1 MKDTT
6 ILNKSKDVIN
16 ILIKY
21 DIPIFFVETHS
32 KDKNISLENS
42 NFYKGIKSFIINHFN
57 DNKGKLLIYKGKAIY
72 NFIRINQ
79 KIDDEHN
86 SIFGINILIEKI
98 LHFFL
103 YEKINELINNNLS
116 VEQNFFQ
123 QKNILINCLS
133 DLTSNNNQFTLHDV
147 LFRKFLTLADVSKY
161 FYAKSIAFVTIAV
174 FLCSASCII
183 PIPFADLPIY
193 YSIHGGLVL
202 QILSVFGIKMDEVN
216 MKIIMKTNGTNLG
229 GNHASEW
236 TVKQIVNTGIKI
248 ALSEGKIVT
257 DIACFVPLL
266 GIIGKGTDITFSFI
280 DTFALGK
287 NLITTCNKLPK
298 NQQFSMNELK
308 KFNYILKKLD
318 EIRIRIQNEHNN

>member
-1 MKDTT
+1 MKETT

-21 DIPIFFVETHS
+21 YIPVFFIETHC
-32 KDKNISLENS
+32 KEENISLENTD
-42 NFYKGIKSFIINHFN
+42 FYKHIKSFINNHFN
-57 DNKGKLLIYKGKAIY
+57 EYKEKLLLYKEKTIY

-79 KIDDEHN
+79 KKDDQHN

-103 YEKINELINNNLS
+103 YEKINELIDNNLS

-123 QKNILINCLS
+123 QKNILISCLS
-133 DLTSNNNQFTLHDV
+133 DITSNYKKFSLHDV
-147 LFRKFLTLADVSKY
+147 LFRKFLTLADVSNY
-161 FYAKSIAFVTIAV
+161 FYAKSIAFVTFAV
-174 FLCSASCII
+174 FSCSASCII
-183 PIPFADLPIY
+183 PIPFADLPLY
-193 YSIHGGLVL
+193 YSIHVSLVL
-202 QILSVFGIKMDEVN
+202 SILSVFGIKMDEVN
-216 MKIIMKTNGTNLG
+216 IKIIMKTNGTNLG

-236 TVKQIVNTGIKI
+236 TVKQIVNTGIKF
-248 ALSEGKIVT
+248 ALSAGKIVS
-257 DIACFVPLL
+257 DIACFIPLL
-266 GIIGKGTDITFSFI
+266 GIIGKGTDITFSVI
-280 DTFALGK
+280 DTSALGK

-298 NQQFSMNELK
+298 NQQFFMNELK